1 MRTLLYLMFHLSCC
15 LAYSQDYSLQV
26 ISKNKDEQ
34 KIIDSL
40 SFQKKHQN
48 LKSIYD
54 ENKSIQQ
61 KLLLKGYFENNYS
74 VEKTNNDKEYIF
86 EYVLGK
92 KIKSI
97 TIYQK
102 KQDSNMLDLL
112 LEKDSV
118 TLAIEKSGLYI
129 QELVA
134 KLERKGFS
142 MAKINLKNIQQKN
155 QKITAE
161 LNISLGKQRKVN
173 QIIIN
178 GYTKFPVGFKKSL
191 ENDFKNTTFNQSNLD
206 KLYTTIN
213 SIRFVKQIKYPE
225 ILFTTDSTKVYVY
238 LEKSKANNFDGYIGF
253 NNSESSNLTFNGYID
268 LALKNILNSG
278 EQLAINWR
286 NNGQDQRSFN
296 LDFELP
302 YIFKSKMGVKTQL
315 NIFRQDST
323 FQNTQ
328 TAIDLGYYFKS
339 NKKVLLGYQSS
350 ESSDI
355 QNSNSS
361 LLNDYKNSFITCGF
375 DYINYNTDSF
385 LFPEKLKFFL
395 KTGFGSRQSKIE
407 TNNQYFIHLTLE
419 NNFNLNSKNSINI
432 KSQNSFL
439 NSNNY
444 LTNELYRFGGVNSI
458 RGFVENSLQGNVF
471 LSLLSEYRY
480 LITSNLY
487 IHSIIDYGYLKDNTI
502 NSNEQLTAFGLGI
515 GILSKN
521 GLLKVVYSNGN
532 SDSNVKLSNSLV
544 QLSFKAVF

>member
-1 MRTLLYLMFHLSCC
+1 LYLTFLFSCYLGYC
-15 LAYSQDYSLQV
+15 QDYSLQV
-26 ISKNKDEQ
+26 ISKNTSDQ

-40 SFQKKHQN
+40 SFQQKHQN

-54 ENKSIQQ
+54 ENNNIQQ
-61 KLLLKGYFENNYS
+61 KLFLKGYFENKFT
-74 VEKTNNDKEYIF
+74 VEKTNNNKEYIF
-86 EYVLGK
+86 EYILGK
-92 KIKSI
+92 KIKSL
-97 TIYQK
+97 TIYQV
-102 KQDSNMLDLL
+102 KQDNVLLRSL

-118 TLAIEKSGLYI
+118 TIPIEKSDLYI
-129 QELVA
+129 KELVT

-161 LNISLGKQRKVN
+161 LNIILGKQRKVN
-173 QIIIN
+173 QIVIN
-178 GYTKFPVGFKKSL
+178 GYTKFPLGFKKSL

-268 LALKNILNSG
+268 LALNNILNSG

-302 YIFKSKMGVKTQL
+302 YIFKSKLGIKTQL

-339 NKKVLLGYQSS
+339 NKKVLMGYQSS

-361 LLNDYKNSFITCGF
+361 ILNDYKNSFITCGF
-375 DYINYNTDSF
+375 DYVNYNTDSF
-385 LFPEKLKFFL
+385 LFPEKFKFIV
-395 KTGFGSRQSKIE
+395 KTGFGSRISKFE
-407 TNNQYFIHLTLE
+407 TNNQYFIHLSLE
-419 NNFNLNSKNSINI
+419 NNFNLNPKNSLNF
-432 KSQNSFL
+432 KSQNSYL

-458 RGFVENSLQGNVF
+458 RGFVENSLQGNLF

-515 GILSKN
+515 GLLSKN
-521 GLLKVVYSNGN
+521 GLLKIVYSNGN
-532 SDSNVKLSNSLV
+532 TDSNVKLSNSLV
-544 QLSFKAVF
+544 QLSFKASF

>member
-1 MRTLLYLMFHLSCC
+1 LRTLLYLMFHLSCC

-26 ISKNKDEQ
+26 ISKNINEQ

-178 GYTKFPVGFKKSL
+178 GYTKFPVGFIKSL

-355 QNSNSS
+355 QNANSS

-432 KSQNSFL
+432 KSQNSYL